1 VLDPIYIFLVR
12 KYKPPMKQQKTP
24 TDLNIGLSLNTNIFK
39 AAITTAASNTIKP
52 REAIARV
59 ALNVSGHASPETKI

>member
-1 VLDPIYIFLVR
+1 
-12 KYKPPMKQQKTP
+12 MKQQTTP

-39 AAITTAASNTIKP
+39 AAITTAASNTRKP
-52 REAIARV
+52 REAIARA